1 MVLDDD
7 FIREL
12 TRVVWTTVVGIEVE
26 QGSPGAPAPA
36 EITTSV
42 DISGAWEGTVSL
54 SFSRLLAQR
63 LAAAVLACPE
73 SETTPALVTDVV
85 SELANVLG
93 GNLKGALPGECKL
106 SLPRVETDVCGST
119 DVDTRMWF
127 DCAGQPFSVAVRA
140 RQIEIGGVK

>member
-12 TRVVWTTVVGIEVE
+12 TRVVWTTVVGIEAE
-26 QGSPGAPAPA
+26 QGGPDAAVPA

-54 SFSRLLAQR
+54 SFSHVLAQR

-106 SLPRVETDVCGST
+106 SLPRVETDVSSAT
-119 DVDTRMWF
+119 DVDSRMWF
-127 DCAGQPFSVAVRA
+127 DCAGQPFSVTVRA
-140 RQIEIGGVK
+140 RQIEIGSAE